1 MGRINDALLEYLQD
15 NERFADLFNGCC
27 FGGKK
32 VIEAESLTEGS
43 EIYVEHDTVSLE
55 RKTTACGKKD
65 DQKTRQ
71 RIRDLKK
78 WFRSG
83 VVLRVLAV
91 ENQEHVDYAIP
102 WRLMNYDAQE
112 YGNQTGALKR
122 KNRREG
128 CLKTKGEYLCGLRR
142 EDRLVPVYTI
152 CLYHGE
158 EIWDG
163 PKSLK
168 DMMDFGEAAQ
178 DWENLFSDYKIHL
191 ICLNELHNYECFHSP
206 LRELFALIPYR
217 KDKKALRE
225 FIDSRPEYRTLDVQ
239 TAQVAGELIGMQNI
253 CEKLEN
259 YREEEGYNMCTALKE
274 LLEDSRNEG
283 MEKGTRDK
291 ARLVA
296 ENLYKRGFSPQE
308 AAALLE
314 ESQERVCEWYGQ
326 FIAGSSGQKHRRA
339 R

>member
-128 CLKTKGEYLCGLRR
+128 RIFVWSAQRRSAGSGLYDLLVSRR
-142 EDRLVPVYTI
+142 GDLGWTQKP
-152 CLYHGE
+152 
-158 EIWDG
+158 
-163 PKSLK
+163 
-168 DMMDFGEAAQ
+168 
-178 DWENLFSDYKIHL
+178 
-191 ICLNELHNYECFHSP
+191 
-206 LRELFALIPYR
+206 
-217 KDKKALRE
+217 
-225 FIDSRPEYRTLDVQ
+225 
-239 TAQVAGELIGMQNI
+239 
-253 CEKLEN
+253 
-259 YREEEGYNMCTALKE
+259 EGY
-274 LLEDSRNEG
+274 DGFWRSR
-283 MEKGTRDK
+283 
-291 ARLVA
+291 ARLGEFVFR
-296 ENLYKRGFSPQE
+296 L
-308 AAALLE
+308 
-314 ESQERVCEWYGQ
+314 
-326 FIAGSSGQKHRRA
+326 
-339 R
+339 